1 MGVNVSD
8 INVKEKKFKRN
19 QSFFQILGLN
29 VFYDLS
35 KQNFHFSCTDAKYA
49 DEENIYTGAPN
60 GKF

>member
-35 KQNFHFSCTDAKYA
+35 K
-49 DEENIYTGAPN
+49 
-60 GKF
+60 